1 MKTGDMAGLTSQYS
15 VTDMFLGN
23 ICGSL
28 GEISALLLIVGGAY
42 LIWRKVISWQTP
54 AAYIATVAVLTFL
67 FPKGGADNLQFML
80 YSIFGG
86 GLMLGAF
93 FMATDY
99 TTSPVTKTGQL
110 IFGMGCGLLTVFIRY
125 FGSYPEG
132 VCYSIMIM
140 NLVVALIDK
149 AVKPSRFGVVKSAN
163 KEAAAK

>member
-1 MKTGDMAGLTSQYS
+1 
-15 VTDMFLGN
+15 
-23 ICGSL
+23 
-28 GEISALLLIVGGAY
+28 
-42 LIWRKVISWQTP
+42 
-54 AAYIATVAVLTFL
+54 
-67 FPKGGADNLQFML
+67 ML
-80 YSIFGG
+80 YEVLGG
-86 GLMLGAF
+86 GLMLGAI

-99 TTSPVTKTGQL
+99 VTSPTTPVGEIL
-110 IFGMGCGLLTVFIRY
+110 FGIGCGLLTVFIRY

>member
-1 MKTGDMAGLTSQYS
+1 M
-15 VTDMFLGN
+15 
-23 ICGSL
+23 
-28 GEISALLLIVGGAY
+28 
-42 LIWRKVISWQTP
+42 
-54 AAYIATVAVLTFL
+54 AVLTFL
-67 FPKGGADNLQFML
+67 FPLGGNDRLVWMTYQLFT
-80 YSIFGG
+80 G
-86 GLMLGAF
+86 GLFLGAF

-110 IFGMGCGLLTVFIRY
+110 IFGLGCGLLTVFIRY